1 MGKVYGKCIDDRR
14 AILQV
19 FPLICSVD
27 ESEHSD
33 ESGTVHEMEAEEE
46 RSCCSFAIYTLG
58 ELACRVK
65 SSSEYSE
72 VKQPIASAKKLPPSP
87 APARVSKSLS
97 SLSHCAG
104 VRQCVHSSP
113 RLFLKISL
121 HIYSFAAEIH
131 RAECVKPQNCK
142 SVTMPLDSS
151 SIARRTDN
159 IFRY

>member
-1 MGKVYGKCIDDRR
+1 MIGCRLKADGLGVGKVYGKCIDDRR

-72 VKQPIASAKKLPPSP
+72 VKQPIAVREKIASVASASPSVEVAELTQSLRRGSTMCP
-87 APARVSKSLS
+87 QLS
-97 SLSHCAG
+97 SFILEDIPPYL
-104 VRQCVHSSP
+104 Q
-113 RLFLKISL
+113 
-121 HIYSFAAEIH
+121 
-131 RAECVKPQNCK
+131 
-142 SVTMPLDSS
+142 
-151 SIARRTDN
+151 
-159 IFRY
+159 FRC